1 MVNFEHVYFEKDNTL
16 ILEDIDFC
24 LKNKRTGIIGSNGS
38 GKSSLLRL
46 IKKIEKPSK
55 GKLYTE
61 HTSSLI
67 FQNPDHQILCPTVQD
82 ELCFGQTEMGNSK
95 DLINERLNKLLSKY
109 EVKYLLD
116 KTTHELSEGEKQL
129 VCILSALMDESEII
143 LFDEPFSSLDLKNQK
158 KFMEIIFK
166 LSQPIIMATHQL
178 DLLEKFDE
186 IIWLEN
192 GRVKLVGPADQTTAK
207 YRKYVLNEK

>member
-82 ELCFGQTEMGNSK
+82 ELCFGQIEMGNSK
-95 DLINERLNKLLSKY
+95 DLINERLNNLLSKY
-109 EVKYLLD
+109 EVKYLLG

-192 GRVKLVGPADQTTAK
+192 GRVKLIGPADQTTAK

>member
-1 MVNFEHVYFEKDNTL
+1 MLNFEHVYFEKDNTL

-82 ELCFGQTEMGNSK
+82 ELCFGQIEMGNSK

-109 EVKYLLD
+109 EVKYLLG

-129 VCILSALMDESEII
+129 VCILSALMDESEMI

-158 KFMEIIFK
+158 KFMEFIFK

-192 GRVKLVGPADQTTAK
+192 GRIKLIGPADETTAK

>member
-82 ELCFGQTEMGNSK
+82 ELCFGQIEMGNSK

-109 EVKYLLD
+109 KVKYLLG

-158 KFMEIIFK
+158 KFMELIFK

-192 GRVKLVGPADQTTAK
+192 GRIKLIGPADETTSK

>member
-82 ELCFGQTEMGNSK
+82 ELCFGQIEMGNSK

-143 LFDEPFSSLDLKNQK
+143 LFDEPFSSLDLKNQT
-158 KFMEIIFK
+158 KFMELIFK
-166 LSQPIIMATHQL
+166 LSQPVIMATHQL

>member
-1 MVNFEHVYFEKDNTL
+1 MVTFEQVYFEKDGSL
-16 ILEDIDFC
+16 ILKDINIC
-24 LKNKRTGIIGSNGS
+24 VKNKRTGIIGSNGA
-38 GKSSLLRL
+38 GKSSLLKL
-46 IKKIEKPSK
+46 IKKIEKPST

-61 HTSSLI
+61 HSSSLI
-67 FQNPDHQILCPTVQD
+67 FQNPDHQILCPTVRD
-82 ELCFGQTEMGNSK
+82 ELCFGQMEMGNSK
-95 DLINERLNKLLSKY
+95 ELIEDKLNKILLKY
-109 EVKYLLD
+109 EVEYLLN

-129 VCILSALMDESEII
+129 ICILSALMDESDIF

-158 KFMEIIFK
+158 KFMEIILN

-178 DLLEKFDE
+178 DLLEGFDE

-192 GRVKLVGPADQTTAK
+192 GRVKLIGPADQTTAK

>member
-46 IKKIEKPSK
+46 IKKIEKPSR

-82 ELCFGQTEMGNSK
+82 ELCFGQIEMGNSK

-109 EVKYLLD
+109 EVKYLLG

-192 GRVKLVGPADQTTAK
+192 GRVKLIGPADQTTAK

>member
-82 ELCFGQTEMGNSK
+82 ELCFGQIEMGNSK